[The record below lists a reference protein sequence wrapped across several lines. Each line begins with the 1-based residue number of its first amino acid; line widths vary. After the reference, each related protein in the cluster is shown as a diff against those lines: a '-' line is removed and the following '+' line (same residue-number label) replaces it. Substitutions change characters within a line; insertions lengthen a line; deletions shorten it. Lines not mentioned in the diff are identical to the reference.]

1 MTKSL
6 DFLFPTDLETPLKR
20 FYLGE
25 GGIGGS
31 SLVVTRSYSQ
41 DDQQKSRQTPFFF
54 NSWFVPY

>member
-54 NSWFVPY
+54 NS